1 MKPQNDRFRDEG
13 LSELLDAAIRDGQGA
28 GSRAA
33 RAPLYDRLR
42 RLSGLPGPRMN
53 DALVRA
59 FAAEVA
65 RRGAAA
71 DPLLSALRD
80 FHVDV
85 APLGHVDEFL
95 AILGVAGTGAR
106 AAADA
111 KARAKL
117 VESLSEASWDPRSR
131 VRVEVTVGL
140 VAVGVE
146 VGPAFAETLHRW
158 IEDDDAFLARA
169 AIDAAADPA
178 LLPVLGAEVAG
189 RLLDATYARIAR
201 ERRAARR
208 SDGFN
213 RLLRAVEVA
222 APAMVVRFPSIAEV
236 LERQAQGDDEDVR
249 ETLQASIALLR
260 KGRAS
265 DRAQAIEQHLA
276 ATKKPSR
283 DPRWDRLPG
292 KRGRGR

>member
-1 MKPQNDRFRDEG
+1 MKTPTDRFRDEG
-13 LSELLDAAIRDGQGA
+13 LAELLDAAIAGGQ
-28 GSRAA
+28 SA
-33 RAPLYDRLR
+33 RAPFYERLR

-59 FAAEVA
+59 FAAEVV

-71 DPLLSALRD
+71 DPLLSAMRS
-80 FHVDV
+80 FHEDV
-85 APLGHVDEFL
+85 APYGHVDEFL

-106 AAADA
+106 AAADP
-111 KARAKL
+111 KARTKL
-117 VESLSEASWDPRSR
+117 LESLAEASWDPRSR
-131 VRVEVTVGL
+131 VRVEVTTGL

-146 VGPAFAETLHRW
+146 VGASFESTLKQW
-158 IEDDDAFLARA
+158 IEEDDAFLARA

-178 LLPVLGAEVAG
+178 LLPVLGPEHAAE
-189 RLLDATYARIAR
+189 LLDATYERIAR

-208 SDGFN
+208 SEGFN

-222 APAMVVRFPSIAEV
+222 APAMVVRFPQIAAVIEK
-236 LERQAQGDDEDVR
+236 QAQNSDEDVR
-249 ETLQASIALLR
+249 EVIQTSIGLMK
-260 KGRAS
+260 KGRAA
-265 DRAQAIEQHLA
+265 DRAPAIEA
-276 ATKKPSR
+276 ALKASKKPSR